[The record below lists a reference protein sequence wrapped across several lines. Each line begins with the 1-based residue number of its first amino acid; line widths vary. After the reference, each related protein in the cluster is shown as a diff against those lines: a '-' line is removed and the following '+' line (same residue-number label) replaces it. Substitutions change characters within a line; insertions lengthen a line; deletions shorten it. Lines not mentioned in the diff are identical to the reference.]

1 MSTLHSTQPHFIR
14 CIVPNERKTPALVE
28 PDLILHQL
36 RCNGVLEGIRIC
48 RKGFP
53 NRLQYGDFK
62 PRYKILAAA
71 EVTDEM
77 DSKEGSKIIIEKID
91 LDKNLYRFGHT
102 KLFFKAGVLGNLEEL
117 RDEQVGKIMTS
128 FQSYIRGN
136 AMRKKFKKML
146 DQRLVCSRIV

>member
-1 MSTLHSTQPHFIR
+1 MKFVKRILVFSCYVTLNLYDILFVAMTSLHMFHAKPWRIHVNFMH
-14 CIVPNERKTPALVE
+14 EHVE
-28 PDLILHQL
+28 LCQ
-36 RCNGVLEGIRIC
+36 
-48 RKGFP
+48 
-53 NRLQYGDFK
+53 
-62 PRYKILAAA
+62 ILAAA

-146 DQRLVCSRIV
+146 DQRFVKVSIIILKKQLE